1 MSAPNKHG
9 ASFPLDYG
17 EFAKILSKCYVPW
30 VYALSPT
37 LLPPGP
43 RTPALGQMLQLISNP
58 TGFLDDCARRYG
70 DSFTLRVL
78 GPESPPVVFLSN
90 PESVQAV
97 FTTLAGRFEFG
108 KVTQVFRPLV
118 GSQSLIMQQ
127 GNQHQQRRKL
137 LMPALHQEKL
147 QAQGQLICDLVRDR
161 TRTWPIG
168 GDPLLMRQE
177 MAEVSLAVILQVVFG
192 LVPGDRYDQLR
203 QNLTHLL
210 ANITDTF
217 YSLQFFLPP
226 LQLDLGARSP
236 WGGFRRQMGA
246 IDTLIFEEICDRRLV
261 ADLGDR
267 PDILSLLMTAK
278 DEQGQPLSDQEL
290 RDQLMTLLLLGHE
303 TTASALAWAFYW
315 LHRQPE
321 TLAALRQEIEILDAD
336 PLALADQPFLTAV
349 CKEALRVYPI
359 ALISQ
364 PRRVKETVE
373 LEGYR
378 FEPGT
383 VLIPCIYTAQRRP
396 MTYGADVLAFR
407 PERFLE
413 RKFGASEY
421 FPFGGGGRSCIGM
434 ALSMLEMKLAL
445 GTVLRECTFESVG
458 DRRLQPVRR
467 GITFVPP
474 DSSRLLRVK

>member
-1 MSAPNKHG
+1 
-9 ASFPLDYG
+9 
-17 EFAKILSKCYVPW
+17 
-30 VYALSPT
+30 
-37 LLPPGP
+37 
-43 RTPALGQMLQLISNP
+43 MLRLISNP
-58 TGFLDDCARRYG
+58 TGFLDDCSARYG

-78 GPESPPVVFLSN
+78 GPGSPPVVFLSN

-118 GSQSLIMQQ
+118 GSASLIMQQ
-127 GNQHQQRRKL
+127 GSQHQQRRKL

-161 TRTWPIG
+161 TSTWPIG

-192 LVPGDRYDQLR
+192 LVPGDRYNQLR
-203 QNLTHLL
+203 QNLSRLL
-210 ANITDTF
+210 DKITDTF

-236 WGGFRRQMGA
+236 WGSFRRQMEA
-246 IDTLIFEEICDRRLV
+246 IDGLIFAEIGDRRFA

-267 PDILSLLMTAK
+267 SDILSLLMTAE

-321 TLAALRQEIEILDAD
+321 TLAALRLELEGLGADAD
-336 PLALADQPFLTAV
+336 PMVVAEQPFLTAV

-364 PRRVKETVE
+364 PRRLKETVE
-373 LEGYR
+373 LERYR

-396 MTYGADVLAFR
+396 RTYGEDVLAFR
-407 PERFLE
+407 PERFIE
-413 RKFGASEY
+413 QKFGASEY
-421 FPFGGGGRSCIGM
+421 FPFGGGARSCIGM

-445 GTVLRECTFESVG
+445 ATVLRECSFEPVG
-458 DRRLQPVRR
+458 DRQLKPQRR

-474 DSSRLLRVK
+474 DASRLLRVK

>member
-1 MSAPNKHG
+1 
-9 ASFPLDYG
+9 
-17 EFAKILSKCYVPW
+17 
-30 VYALSPT
+30 
-37 LLPPGP
+37 
-43 RTPALGQMLQLISNP
+43 MLKLISNP
-58 TGFLDDCARRYG
+58 TGFLDDCAARYG

-78 GPESPPVVFLSN
+78 GPGSPPVVFLSN

-118 GSQSLIMQQ
+118 GSASLIMQQ
-127 GNQHQQRRKL
+127 GSQHQQRRKL

-161 TRTWPIG
+161 TSTWPIG
-168 GDPLLMRQE
+168 GEPLLMRQE
-177 MAEVSLAVILQVVFG
+177 IAEVSLAVILQVVFG

-203 QNLTHLL
+203 QNLSRLL
-210 ANITDTF
+210 DKITDTF

-226 LQLDLGARSP
+226 LQVDLGARSP
-236 WGGFRRQMGA
+236 WGGFRRQLEA
-246 IDTLIFEEICDRRLV
+246 IDGLIFEEIGDRRFA

-267 PDILSLLMTAK
+267 SDILSLLMTAE

-321 TLAALRQEIEILDAD
+321 TLAALRLELEGLGADAD
-336 PLALADQPFLTAV
+336 PMMVAEQPFLTAV

-396 MTYGADVLAFR
+396 RTYGEDVLAFR

-421 FPFGGGGRSCIGM
+421 FPFGGGARSCIGM

-445 GTVLRECTFESVG
+445 ATVLRECRFEPVG
-458 DRRLQPVRR
+458 DRRLRPQRR

-474 DSSRLLRVK
+474 DASRLLRVK